1 MTQNRR
7 SMTNAAST
15 WLRHHD
21 QRYRKPRKSSYANSK
36 AEKFKRWQ
44 KRQQKTGAAS
54 PVRHID
60 PETGQPS

>member
-21 QRYRKPRKSSYANSK
+21 PQAKKRRKKSNENIK
-36 AEKFKRWQ
+36 AAKFKRWQ
-44 KRQQKTGAAS
+44 ARQQKTGAAS

-60 PETGQPS
+60 PETV